1 MLSLPHYSGSS
12 LPWPTFIILSLE
24 GLYLLQC
31 KLAVIVYHSVEY
43 LVCVSKIKTAC
54 LCVCLWQR
62 HCWQHWFTRALG
74 TCFSHLFFLGAVTSP
89 AVTFSN
95 DTRQPGWCVR
105 FFFCFFFYAC
115 VRVWLCADLVLHIPP
130 SPQVSV
136 CWCLMGGSRKTL
148 PGRCTWSSTRRTAG
162 EGLSASRRSLLLR
175 LLSFNLPARR
185 VASLVTSS
193 WRVISSSLFGEQTR
207 TRIPHVAVRIHLPP
221 WRGQIPSQHGILP
234 HLAATA
240 GEDICV
246 TNALAAADRL
256 RYCLKQ
262 LSQQRKETLLDSA
275 SLFCV
280 CRRNC
285 DNISLHRDWWEW
297 WKLCSHDDRRYWFGF
312 WFAATWYATKF
323 RWLLPMSI
331 LFLWLCLSR
340 FFTKLLLEGE
350 KWHDR

>member
-62 HCWQHWFTRALG
+62 HCWQHWFTRASG
-74 TCFSHLFFLGAVTSP
+74 TCFSHLFFWGPSPLRLSPLVTTPDSPAGVCVFFGFFYVCVCPCLAVCWSRSAYTSFSAGISLLVPHGGIAEDTTWEMYMIINQEDSRWGTLSEPGAVC
-89 AVTFSN
+89 FS
-95 DTRQPGWCVR
+95 GC
-105 FFFCFFFYAC
+105 
-115 VRVWLCADLVLHIPP
+115 
-130 SPQVSV
+130 
-136 CWCLMGGSRKTL
+136 
-148 PGRCTWSSTRRTAG
+148 
-162 EGLSASRRSLLLR
+162 SLLISQPVAWH
-175 LLSFNLPARR
+175 LSSPPPA
-185 VASLVTSS
+185 TSS
-193 WRVISSSLFGEQTR
+193 PPLFLENKHAHGFLTC
-207 TRIPHVAVRIHLPP
+207 AVRIHVPP
-221 WRGQIPSQHGILP
+221 WRGQIPTQHGILA

-275 SLFCV
+275 GLFCV

-285 DNISLHRDWWEW
+285 DNISLHHDWWEW

-312 WFAATWYATKF
+312 WFNRDVICHKV
-323 RWLLPMSI
+323 
-331 LFLWLCLSR
+331 
-340 FFTKLLLEGE
+340 
-350 KWHDR
+350 